1 MDYMINKAT
10 EIQENQP
17 ELSFDDCKDIAADR
31 WLEMLADAE
40 GEDE

>member
-1 MDYMINKAT
+1 MDYMIYKAT

-17 ELSFDDCKDIAADR
+17 ELTFEECKDIAADR
-31 WLEMLADAE
+31 CLEME